1 MSVYKII
8 LLYYNS
14 LTSKIKLFTCLVIL
28 LIFLSALLETI
39 ASILIVPYIMIISN
53 NYSNSNV
60 AFFTKLNEIFLKN
73 NKSDMIFYYSIVLLF
88 VFAAKSFFTFFVQR
102 LQFNFIYNLLLKSSL
117 ERFSKFLEMEYEKSK
132 TLHSSLIIRNIATDT
147 QNFHLNFLIPFFT
160 VTSEVAIFILMLMV
174 LFLTYPLP
182 TITVLIVLGVSSF
195 SYTRF
200 VRKKTRLFGIIE
212 QVEGARKISIINDIV
227 KLFREIKLYE
237 SKEYFLRKYQNSE
250 KMYIEASRYSMVLNQ
265 TPRIFI
271 EFTTFSIMFIGVI
284 FMIYLDYNLNNF
296 LPILSIFAIV
306 AVRLLPSMNRIVQ
319 SFTRM
324 NYYKSSYNSIFEDS
338 SIEDLVPINSDIKIF
353 DSWKFIE
360 IRDLS
365 FSYQNS
371 GKVAFHQLNFN
382 IERNKILCL
391 TGASGSGKSTFA
403 EVLLGLLMPSTGSI
417 FLNGIDIRT
426 CMKEWRN
433 KVAYIPQEI
442 HLMDT
447 SIREN
452 LLFGLDKDNISDDLL
467 WNTLNNVQLSEFLH
481 SNCIDLNYIV
491 GENGGK
497 FSGGQ
502 KQRFAIARALI
513 RGAEIIIMDEST
525 SALDKETEQS
535 IIDFIRV
542 ASGSTT
548 FIIIAHNIL
557 TIKSADYVLD
567 FNSTIYT

>member
-1 MSVYKII
+1 MSVHKII
-8 LLYYNS
+8 FLYYNS
-14 LTSKIKLFTCLVIL
+14 LANKTKLFTLLVIL

-39 ASILIVPYIMIISN
+39 ASILIVPYIMLISN
-53 NYSNSNV
+53 NYSNSN
-60 AFFTKLNEIFLKN
+60 AFFAIFNKIFLKN
-73 NKSDMIFYYSIVLLF
+73 NKSDMIFYFSFFLLL

-102 LQFNFIYNLLLKSSL
+102 FQFNFIYNLLLKGSL
-117 ERFSKFLEMEYEKSK
+117 QRFSKFLEMDYEKSK
-132 TLHSSLIIRNIATDT
+132 TLHSSLVIRNIATDT

-160 VTSEVAIFILMLMV
+160 VTSEVAIFILMLIV

-182 TITVLIVLGVSSF
+182 TLTVLIVLGVSSF

-200 VRKKTRLFGIIE
+200 VRQKTRLFGRIE

-237 SKEYFLRKYQNSE
+237 SKEYFLNKYQNSE
-250 KMYIEASRYSMVLNQ
+250 KMFINASRYSMVLNQ

-271 EFTTFSIMFIGVI
+271 EFTTFSLMFIGVI
-284 FMIYLDYNLNNF
+284 FMIYLDSNLNNF
-296 LPILSIFAIV
+296 LPILSIFAVV
-306 AVRLLPSMNRIVQ
+306 AVRLLPSINRIVQ

-324 NYYKSSYNSIFEDS
+324 IYYKSSYNSIFEDTNSVDSFLTS
-338 SIEDLVPINSDIKIF
+338 SGIKIF
-353 DSWKFIE
+353 DNWKFIE

-365 FSYQNS
+365 FIYQNS
-371 GKVAFHQLNFN
+371 GKVVFRKLNFD

-403 EVLLGLLMPSTGSI
+403 EVLLGLLMPTTGGI
-417 FLNGIDIRT
+417 FLNGMDIKT
-426 CMKEWRN
+426 SMKEWRT

-452 LLFGLDKDNISDDLL
+452 LLFGLNKDNITDQLL
-467 WNTLNNVQLSEFLH
+467 WNTLNNVQLSDFFH
-481 SNCIDLNYIV
+481 SNFIDLDYIV

-502 KQRFAIARALI
+502 KQRIAIARALI

-525 SALDKETEQS
+525 SALDKDTEQS

-542 ASGSTT
+542 ASVSTT

-557 TIKSADYVLD
+557 TIKSADYVIDL
-567 FNSTIYT
+567 NSII